1 MHTPAGPPQKPE
13 ARVPSPGLLQPVL
26 AAAQPA
32 RRAPSSS
39 CYPPLPTCR
48 ETTTTCPRCFR
59 QVLGSDLGSQFF
71 P

>member
-13 ARVPSPGLLQPVL
+13 ARVPGPGLLQPVL

-39 CYPPLPTCR
+39 CPSSAPHLPRDDHDVPAMFPPGPGVRSGFSVLP
-48 ETTTTCPRCFR
+48 
-59 QVLGSDLGSQFF
+59 
-71 P
+71 